1 MRSYGTKIPPP
12 DGPTMTPIHGRWPL
26 WEKAPKRWWTP
37 RASNAV
43 TYQSTTC
50 CARWHQSRPCRS
62 PRIDREGR
70 KWVACKK
77 KWTCSPRN
85 ETIPATKS
93 IPGERRRWAESD
105 DWRTESNEE
114 VDYTTNKEES
124 WGNYLGHVMQHHNT
138 FDTPQYIRH
147 MHPNT
152 HSKVVSV
159 IALRVGSSHV
169 LRSLMRFLRTK
180 PYDRPAMCTQTTDN
194 KPNSEEDRAKWQN
207 DLEHLLIFKPR
218 KEVNESAPV

>member
-1 MRSYGTKIPPP
+1 MRSYGTKIPSP
-12 DGPTMTPIHGRWPL
+12 DGPTMTPIHGRRPL

-70 KWVACKK
+70 KWVACEK

-124 WGNYLGHVMQHHNT
+124 WGNYLGHVMHVRNQSEIPTRCRAMAILTEESAQYIRNTTIHSTHHNT
-138 FDTPQYIRH
+138 FDTCTRIYIR
-147 MHPNT
+147 
-152 HSKVVSV
+152 K
-159 IALRVGSSHV
+159 
-169 LRSLMRFLRTK
+169 
-180 PYDRPAMCTQTTDN
+180 
-194 KPNSEEDRAKWQN
+194 
-207 DLEHLLIFKPR
+207 
-218 KEVNESAPV
+218 